1 MKTCTILSISSF
13 FSAAL
18 PFLLAM
24 IFLNAG
30 NVTAEMV
37 SLLSAF
43 VMLPLASALLNAS
56 LDSEDGRKI
65 YDNKKVGGIRFLRIG
80 RLSFSF
86 SVSQGKKV
94 KQVNP
99 SMENEPRE
107 IPYAGTENSL
117 VLG

>member
-1 MKTCTILSISSF
+1 MKTCSILSIASL
-13 FSAAL
+13 FSGAL

-30 NVTAEMV
+30 NVTAEML

-56 LDSEDGRKI
+56 LDSEEGRKI
-65 YDNKKVGGIRFLRIG
+65 YDNKKVGGIRFIRLG